1 MRVEPVKPVFRVN
14 SNHQQNLSSEWTM
27 KRTRGSSKTKS
38 GAGKSTK
45 PRPKDVAR
53 QKLSGSSDGSP
64 LLARVQSRI
73 NKAFNPKVAVLYGQ
87 FVKAAYSMYDPATL
101 TPPPSADFP
110 AGYQLTAWVNMRDF
124 ILGSTDPVFYGFI
137 AQSTTDA
144 TRFVLAIRGT
154 SNGVEWW
161 DDFNAAIKTPFKVPG
176 CGSVG
181 AGFARIY
188 ETLEVIERPT
198 GAATAPAV
206 AQSLKSIGGFCQQVS
221 ALVRRHVAATARAT
235 GRDTSGSVEVTGHSL
250 GAALATLYTLENAFM
265 DKIPN
270 PGLCTFASPFVGD
283 STFAS
288 AFNGL
293 GLTSWRI
300 VNAPDIVPNL
310 PPEILGF
317 THINTLQLCNSS
329 GKVQPSLTCWH
340 ALSTYLALID
350 PTLQLDLDCRLLAAP
365 AAAPGRTVVAAPELS
380 VATPTTIANFSVPS
394 GPVAITI
401 TVKVERTGD

>member
-1 MRVEPVKPVFRVN
+1 
-14 SNHQQNLSSEWTM
+14 M
-27 KRTRGSSKTKS
+27 KRTRRSSKAKS
-38 GAGKSTK
+38 GAGISPKA
-45 PRPKDVAR
+45 RPEGLPR
-53 QKLSGSSDGSP
+53 QKSSGGAPNLVSAQP
-64 LLARVQSRI
+64 RI
-73 NKAFNPKVAVLYGQ
+73 NNPFNPKAAILYGQ
-87 FVKAAYSMYDPATL
+87 FIKAAYSMYDPATL

-110 AGYQLTAWVNMRDF
+110 AGYQLTAWVTMRDF

-137 AQSTTDA
+137 AQSMTDA
-144 TRFVLAIRGT
+144 TQFVLAIRGT

-198 GAATAPAV
+198 GATAAPAV
-206 AQSLKSIGGFCQQVS
+206 AQSLKSIGGFCQQVA

-235 GRDTSGSVEVTGHSL
+235 GGDASGSIEITGHSL
-250 GAALATLYTLENAFM
+250 GAALATLYTLENALT

-270 PGLCTFASPFVGD
+270 PGLCTFASPLVGD
-283 STFAS
+283 STFAA

-293 GLTSWRI
+293 GLASWRI

-317 THINTLQLCNSS
+317 THINTLQLYNSS

-340 ALSTYLALID
+340 ALATYLSLID
-350 PTLQLDLDCRLLAAP
+350 PTLQPDPDCRLLVAP
-365 AAAPGRTVVAAPELS
+365 AVAPARPAVAAPELS
-380 VATPTTIANFSVPS
+380 VATPATITNFSVPS

-401 TVKVERTGD
+401 TVKVERTGN

>member
-1 MRVEPVKPVFRVN
+1 
-14 SNHQQNLSSEWTM
+14 M
-27 KRTRGSSKTKS
+27 KRTRRSSKTKS

-45 PRPKDVAR
+45 ARPKDVTR
-53 QKLSGSSDGSP
+53 QKVLGSSDDSAVLVSG
-64 LLARVQSRI
+64 QSRT
-73 NKAFNPKVAVLYGQ
+73 NKAFNPKAAVLYGQ
-87 FVKAAYSMYDPATL
+87 FVRAAYSMYDPATL

-110 AGYQLTAWVNMRDF
+110 AGYQLAAWINMRNF
-124 ILGSTDPVFYGFI
+124 ILERTDPVFYGFI
-137 AQSTTDA
+137 AQSMTDA
-144 TRFVLAIRGT
+144 NQFILAIRGT

-161 DDFNAAIKTPFKVPG
+161 DDVNAAIKTPFKVPG

-206 AQSLKSIGGFCQQVS
+206 AQSLKPIGGFCQQVS
-221 ALVRRHVAATARAT
+221 ALVRRHVAATASAT
-235 GRDTSGSVEVTGHSL
+235 GRDTSGSIEVTGHSL
-250 GAALATLYTLENAFM
+250 GAALATLYTLENALT

-283 STFAS
+283 STFAT

-293 GLTSWRI
+293 GLSSWRI
-300 VNAPDIVPNL
+300 ANAPDIVPNL

-317 THINTLQLCNSS
+317 THINALQLYNSS
-329 GKVQPSLTCWH
+329 GKVQPSMSCWH

-350 PTLQLDLDCRLLAAP
+350 PALQPDAECQLLLAPAVAP
-365 AAAPGRTVVAAPELS
+365 RRPAVIAPEFA
-380 VATPTTIANFSVPS
+380 VATPTTITNLSVPT
-394 GPVAITI
+394 GPVTITI
-401 TVKVERTGD
+401 TLNVGRPDGVR

>member
-1 MRVEPVKPVFRVN
+1 V
-14 SNHQQNLSSEWTM
+14 S
-27 KRTRGSSKTKS
+27 
-38 GAGKSTK
+38 
-45 PRPKDVAR
+45 
-53 QKLSGSSDGSP
+53 
-64 LLARVQSRI
+64 VQSRFS
-73 NKAFNPKVAVLYGQ
+73 NPFNPKAAILFGQ
-87 FVKAAYSMYDPATL
+87 FIKAAYSMYDPATL

-124 ILGSTDPVFYGFI
+124 TLGSTDPVFYGFI
-137 AQSTTDA
+137 AQSMTDA
-144 TRFVLAIRGT
+144 NRFVLAIRGT

-206 AQSLKSIGGFCQQVS
+206 TQSLKSIGGFCQQV
-221 ALVRRHVAATARAT
+221 ATLVRRHVAATARAT
-235 GRDTSGSVEVTGHSL
+235 AADASGSIEITGHSL
-250 GAALATLYTLENAFM
+250 GAALATLYTLENAM
-265 DKIPN
+265 IDKIPN

-283 STFAS
+283 SAFAA
-288 AFNGL
+288 AFDGL

-300 VNAPDIVPNL
+300 VNAPDIVPKL

-317 THINTLQLCNSS
+317 THINTLQLYNSS

-340 ALSTYLALID
+340 ALATYLSLID
-350 PTLQLDLDCRLLAAP
+350 RTLQPDSDCQLLAAP
-365 AAAPGRTVVAAPELS
+365 ATAQRRTVVAPPELS
-380 VATPTTIANFSVPS
+380 AATPATTTNFSVPS
-394 GPVAITI
+394 FPVTITI
-401 TVKVERTGD
+401 TLKIERSED

>member
-1 MRVEPVKPVFRVN
+1 MSAQP
-14 SNHQQNLSSEWTM
+14 S
-27 KRTRGSSKTKS
+27 
-38 GAGKSTK
+38 
-45 PRPKDVAR
+45 
-53 QKLSGSSDGSP
+53 
-64 LLARVQSRI
+64 I
-73 NKAFNPKVAVLYGQ
+73 NNPFNPKAAILYGQ
-87 FVKAAYSMYDPATL
+87 FIKAAYSMYDPATL

-137 AQSTTDA
+137 AQSMTDA
-144 TRFVLAIRGT
+144 TQFVLAIRGT

-161 DDFNAAIKTPFKVPG
+161 DDFNAAIKMPFKIPG

-198 GAATAPAV
+198 GVATAPAV
-206 AQSLKSIGGFCQQVS
+206 AQSLKSIGGFCQQV
-221 ALVRRHVAATARAT
+221 ATLVRRHVAATARTTA
-235 GRDTSGSVEVTGHSL
+235 GDAPGSIEITGHSL
-250 GAALATLYTLENAFM
+250 GAALAILYTLENALT

-283 STFAS
+283 LAFAA

-300 VNAPDIVPNL
+300 VNAPDIVPKL

-317 THINTLQLCNSS
+317 THINTLQLYNSS

-340 ALSTYLALID
+340 ALATYLSLID
-350 PTLQLDLDCRLLAAP
+350 PTLQPDPDCRVLAAP
-365 AAAPGRTVVAAPELS
+365 AAAPRRTVVAAPELS
-380 VATPTTIANFSVPS
+380 VATPATITNISVPS

>member
-1 MRVEPVKPVFRVN
+1 
-14 SNHQQNLSSEWTM
+14 M
-27 KRTRGSSKTKS
+27 KRTRRSSKTKS

-45 PRPKDVAR
+45 PRPKDVAH
-53 QKLSGSSDGSP
+53 QKVSGSSDDST
-64 LLARVQSRI
+64 LLVSVQSRLS
-73 NKAFNPKVAVLYGQ
+73 NTFNPKAAILYGQ

-137 AQSTTDA
+137 VQNMTDA
-144 TRFVLAIRGT
+144 SQFVLAIRGT
-154 SNGVEWW
+154 LNGVEWW

-198 GAATAPAV
+198 GAATAPVV

-221 ALVRRHVAATARAT
+221 ALVRRRVAATARAT
-235 GRDTSGSVEVTGHSL
+235 GRDTSGSIEVTGHSL
-250 GAALATLYTLENAFM
+250 GAALATLYTLENAFT

-288 AFNGL
+288 AFDGL

-300 VNAPDIVPNL
+300 VNSPDIVPKL

-317 THINTLQLCNSS
+317 THVNTLQLYNSS

-340 ALSTYLALID
+340 ALATYLSLID
-350 PTLQLDLDCRLLAAP
+350 PTLQPDPDCRLLAAP
-365 AAAPGRTVVAAPELS
+365 AAAPRRTVVAAPELS
-380 VATPTTIANFSVPS
+380 VATPATITNFSVPS

>member
-1 MRVEPVKPVFRVN
+1 
-14 SNHQQNLSSEWTM
+14 M

-45 PRPKDVAR
+45 PRPKDVGR
-53 QKLSGSSDGSP
+53 QKVSGSSDGSP
-64 LLARVQSRI
+64 LLVSVQSRLS
-73 NKAFNPKVAVLYGQ
+73 NTFNPKAAILYGQ

-101 TPPPSADFP
+101 TPLPSADFP
-110 AGYQLTAWVNMRDF
+110 AGYELTAWVNMRDF

-137 AQSTTDA
+137 AQSMTDA
-144 TRFVLAIRGT
+144 TQFVLTIRGT

-221 ALVRRHVAATARAT
+221 ALVRRHVAATARTTA
-235 GRDTSGSVEVTGHSL
+235 GDASGSIEITGHSL
-250 GAALATLYTLENAFM
+250 GAALATLYTLENALT

-283 STFAS
+283 LAFAA
-288 AFNGL
+288 AFNRL

-300 VNAPDIVPNL
+300 VNAPDIVPKL

-317 THINTLQLCNSS
+317 KHVDTLQPYNSS

-340 ALSTYLALID
+340 ALATYLSLID
-350 PTLQLDLDCRLLAAP
+350 PTLQPDPDCRLLAAST
-365 AAAPGRTVVAAPELS
+365 AAPRRTVVTAPELS
-380 VATPTTIANFSVPS
+380 VQTPATITNFSVPS

-401 TVKVERTGD
+401 TVKVERTRD

>member
-1 MRVEPVKPVFRVN
+1 M
-14 SNHQQNLSSEWTM
+14 S
-27 KRTRGSSKTKS
+27 
-38 GAGKSTK
+38 
-45 PRPKDVAR
+45 
-53 QKLSGSSDGSP
+53 
-64 LLARVQSRI
+64 VQSRVS
-73 NKAFNPKVAVLYGQ
+73 NPFNPKAAILYGQ

-110 AGYQLTAWVNMRDF
+110 AGYQLTAWVTMRDF

-137 AQSTTDA
+137 AQSMTDA
-144 TRFVLAIRGT
+144 TQFVLAIRGT

-206 AQSLKSIGGFCQQVS
+206 ARSLKPIGGFCQQVA

-235 GRDTSGSVEVTGHSL
+235 AGDASGSIEITGHSL
-250 GAALATLYTLENAFM
+250 GAALATLYTLENALT

-283 STFAS
+283 SAFAA

-300 VNAPDIVPNL
+300 VNAPDIVPKSSTRDPRL
-310 PPEILGF
+310 YACQ
-317 THINTLQLCNSS
+317 HVAALQFLRQSAA
-329 GKVQPSLTCWH
+329 V
-340 ALSTYLALID
+340 AD
-350 PTLQLDLDCRLLAAP
+350 LLARSGYLSQSGRSDATARSGLSFVGGP
-365 AAAPGRTVVAAPELS
+365 CRSTKAHGGRGSRAFSRNSRHHHKLFRSERPGDDYHNA
-380 VATPTTIANFSVPS
+380 
-394 GPVAITI
+394 
-401 TVKVERTGD
+401 KD

>member
-1 MRVEPVKPVFRVN
+1 
-14 SNHQQNLSSEWTM
+14 
-27 KRTRGSSKTKS
+27 
-38 GAGKSTK
+38 
-45 PRPKDVAR
+45 
-53 QKLSGSSDGSP
+53 
-64 LLARVQSRI
+64 VQSRI

-110 AGYQLTAWVNMRDF
+110 AGYQLTAWINMRDF
-124 ILGSTDPVFYGFI
+124 ILESTDPVFYGFI
-137 AQSTTDA
+137 AQSMTDA
-144 TRFVLAIRGT
+144 NQFVLAIRGT

-161 DDFNAAIKTPFKVPG
+161 DDLNAAIKTPFKVPG
-176 CGSVG
+176 YGSVG
-181 AGFARIY
+181 GGFARIY

-235 GRDTSGSVEVTGHSL
+235 GRDTSGSIE
-250 GAALATLYTLENAFM
+250 AALATLYTLENALTG
-265 DKIPN
+265 KIQN

-283 STFAS
+283 STFAT

-293 GLTSWRI
+293 GLSSWRI

-317 THINTLQLCNSS
+317 THINTLQLYNSS
-329 GKVQPSLTCWH
+329 GKVLPSLSCWH
-340 ALSTYLALID
+340 ALTTYLALID
-350 PTLQLDLDCRLLAAP
+350 PALQPDAECRLLAAP
-365 AAAPGRTVVAAPELS
+365 AVAPGRPAIAAPEFA
-380 VATPTTIANFSVPS
+380 VATPTTITNLSVAT
-394 GPVAITI
+394 GPVTITI
-401 TVKVERTGD
+401 TLNVGRPDGVR

>member
-1 MRVEPVKPVFRVN
+1 M
-14 SNHQQNLSSEWTM
+14 S
-27 KRTRGSSKTKS
+27 
-38 GAGKSTK
+38 
-45 PRPKDVAR
+45 
-53 QKLSGSSDGSP
+53 
-64 LLARVQSRI
+64 VQSRVS
-73 NKAFNPKVAVLYGQ
+73 NPFNPKAAILYGQ

-110 AGYQLTAWVNMRDF
+110 AGYQLTAWVTMRDF

-137 AQSTTDA
+137 AQSMTAA
-144 TRFVLAIRGT
+144 TQFVLAIRGT

-206 AQSLKSIGGFCQQVS
+206 ARSLKTIGEFCQQVA
-221 ALVRRHVAATARAT
+221 ALVRRHAAATARAT
-235 GRDTSGSVEVTGHSL
+235 ANDASGSIEITGHSL
-250 GAALATLYTLENAFM
+250 GAALATLYTLENALT

-283 STFAS
+283 AAFAA

-317 THINTLQLCNSS
+317 THVNTLQLYNSS

-340 ALSTYLALID
+340 ALATYLSLVD
-350 PTLQLDLDCRLLAAP
+350 PTLQPDPDCRLLAAP
-365 AAAPGRTVVAAPELS
+365 AAAPRRTVVAAPELS
-380 VATPTTIANFSVPS
+380 VATPATITNFSVPS
-394 GPVAITI
+394 GPVTITI
-401 TVKVERTGD
+401 TLKIGRPGD